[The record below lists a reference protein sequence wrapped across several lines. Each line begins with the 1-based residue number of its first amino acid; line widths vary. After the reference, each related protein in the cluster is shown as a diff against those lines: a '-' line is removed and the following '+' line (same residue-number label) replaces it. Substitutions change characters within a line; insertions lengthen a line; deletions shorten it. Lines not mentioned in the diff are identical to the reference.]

1 MPIKVTLAKERAQ
14 HITKPLSARVSALSF
29 PGAPCPPELDTHVS
43 PSPPAA
49 RSTSSPMLD
58 NPLDTLSY
66 LDDDLDSGDD
76 DAHSGHGPPKP
87 PPPDSDEEGR
97 IDGVDGDDDDDGHG
111 PPPVSDDES
120 MGGGCG
126 TPSERDELDSQA
138 EDLDLSPIRKRAV
151 TIHPDSDDEDDLGLN
166 VDSQSVPSAS
176 FAKPKTKKPMGWRAG
191 WRGEQRA
198 RRDRVKSMNAE
209 LAAFQL
215 KQKKKEGRMVQYLA
229 KKYNVR
235 VGAVETKLVGARQWK
250 TKRAA
255 SEHKVL
261 TGYYCR
267 KVNEERTANGKLA
280 ISFFTAQARVAKKPE
295 LIQFSPE
302 VKAKIMEEYAARQK
316 VKITGKRGTALGAAK
331 DVTVTTKRLAEDFSN
346 LRKRTNT
353 VSFSIVAPVDP
364 NNSLSVP
371 TVLDA
376 GGARYMFERHGMTE
390 TEVVSDYGKWASMS
404 TKGILNMSLKELQNY
419 CRIFVTRG
427 LAKAAQKP
435 MRMNYDNYC
444 SKILN
449 THGVHLVGW
458 PNDCPWSSP
467 AEIKKPVPLRSLARA
482 IEKHECYWKVV
493 ESDDKLAE
501 IEKEYADL
509 VSKKL
514 QPEPTEHKR
523 RSDKG
528 SVRGKRMRREK
539 QVVEDESDSGEVDAA
554 DSVAKNRGRRSATM
568 SSQKTKP
575 PTTKTTSQR
584 KRTHDDAN
592 DSDGHQTD
600 GSNDDSPPKKKR
612 SKKSSS
618 DNDGKRK
625 GKKAK
630 GMDDRASRLP
640 GMPAATSEAYR
651 RLRKQPRPQQRQDQR
666 PPGPHLSHGQRL
678 LLETGT
684 H

>member
-1 MPIKVTLAKERAQ
+1 
-14 HITKPLSARVSALSF
+14 
-29 PGAPCPPELDTHVS
+29 
-43 PSPPAA
+43 
-49 RSTSSPMLD
+49 
-58 NPLDTLSY
+58 
-66 LDDDLDSGDD
+66 
-76 DAHSGHGPPKP
+76 
-87 PPPDSDEEGR
+87 
-97 IDGVDGDDDDDGHG
+97 
-111 PPPVSDDES
+111 

-151 TIHPDSDDEDDLGLN
+151 TIRPDSDDEDDWGLN

-176 FAKPKTKKPMGWRAG
+176 FAKPKTKKPTGWRAG

-302 VKAKIMEEYAARQK
+302 VKAKIMEEYVARQK

-390 TEVVSDYGKWASMS
+390 TEVASDYGKWASMS
-404 TKGILNMSLKELQNY
+404 TKGISNMSLKELQNY

-435 MRMNYDNYC
+435 TRMNYDNYC

-493 ESDDKLAE
+493 ESDDELAE

-509 VSKKL
+509 VLKKL
-514 QPEPTEHKR
+514 RPEPTEHKR

-592 DSDGHQTD
+592 DSDGRQRQTA
-600 GSNDDSPPKKKR
+600 PTTT
-612 SKKSSS
+612 
-618 DNDGKRK
+618 
-625 GKKAK
+625 A
-630 GMDDRASRLP
+630 
-640 GMPAATSEAYR
+640 
-651 RLRKQPRPQQRQDQR
+651 RLRKSAARSQAATTTGSGRGRRQRAWMTGPADCPGCRPLPRRRIAACASRFISQSQSRRSLQPRPQQRQDQR
-666 PPGPHLSHGQRL
+666 PPGPHLSHGRRL
-678 LLETGT
+678 LHQLKEERRRRPQRHRCRQSPWFGRRLRPLPRPRQQPRQQPKQPPPQPSRRPRP
-684 H
+684 